1 MTSPGYPRSS
11 ASGLVCTWNIE
22 VPASARILFVFEDL
36 DLSHDPNC
44 VKGYIQLHNG
54 KDHRGDLLGLYCG
67 NILPR
72 PILSAENSMS
82 VGLLGDGN
90 ITTRGFKARWQT
102 MYPTTTTVK
111 APVDPGRSLGKT

>member
-1 MTSPGYPRSS
+1 M
-11 ASGLVCTWNIE
+11 
-22 VPASARILFVFEDL
+22 FEDL
-36 DLSHDPNC
+36 DLLDDPNC
-44 VKGYIQLHNG
+44 VKGYVQLHNG
-54 KDHRGDLLGLYCG
+54 KDHRGISLGLYCG

-82 VGLLGDGN
+82 VGLLDDGN

-111 APVDPGRSLGKT
+111 APVDPGKSLRKALDFFEEIASLKTPILFIRVLVIL